1 MNSISAVSGSVS
13 RLALREWIELF
24 VFLITGLRVCDR
36 LTRDLSISVR
46 EADKLKKLMLL
57 FDTKTSMKTRYYI
70 YA

>member
-46 EADKLKKLMLL
+46 EADKLIK
-57 FDTKTSMKTRYYI
+57 F
-70 YA
+70 YATFRC